1 MIRILAVNA
10 AVSGV
15 ISWAAAQLMYV
26 FITFNRNYASSSYP
40 GDLTAAQE
48 WMYLVVSGMLLFG
61 MQAAVAIIFKRWLTA
76 ERLKN
81 VPAVIGVVSTAWY
94 VYAVY
99 GYLI

>member
-15 ISWAAAQLMYV
+15 ISWAAAQMMYV

-48 WMYLVVSGMLLFG
+48 WMYLVVSGMLLFVLQ
-61 MQAAVAIIFKRWLTA
+61 MLVAMMFSRLLGDKRLA
-76 ERLKN
+76 KGPL
-81 VPAVIGVVSTAWY
+81 VIGLVSAVWFL
-94 VYAVY
+94 YAVY
-99 GYLI
+99 EYLM